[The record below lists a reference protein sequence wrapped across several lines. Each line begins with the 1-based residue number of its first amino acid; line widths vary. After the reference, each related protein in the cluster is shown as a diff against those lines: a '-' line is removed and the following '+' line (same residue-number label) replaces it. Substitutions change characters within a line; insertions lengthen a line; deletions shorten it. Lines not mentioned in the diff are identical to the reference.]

1 MSKRLLFVTSRLPW
15 PVNSG
20 RKESLYHY
28 CRLLATHHGYEVS
41 LFVFPEWD
49 QPRDSA
55 DKPDFIKNVY
65 FAHPIGGLTKCVSLF
80 RALFSHK
87 TPFQCALYHS
97 RKNKKALAHIIEK
110 ESPDVVIFDMI
121 RTAPY
126 MRVIGDRARIIL
138 DLDDLLSV
146 RYARQ
151 LAAFDSQTGI
161 AGRYA
166 GGMARGMEK
175 LLCHGRIGKMI
186 LRAEARRVARAE
198 ILYTNQS
205 SGAILV
211 SPVEA
216 TKFAERVTV
225 PVVAVPL
232 GVDTASLAPTGECK
246 KEPNVVGFIGNLSVE
261 ANLASLRHI
270 VKEIL
275 PHLPAD
281 LKFEVVG
288 HAPLAVREELADK
301 RLSFLGEVGELAP
314 VLHRWQL
321 MLSPIAFG
329 SGIKTKILTAMAA
342 ELAVITN
349 DVGAEGILAENGKEI
364 VIANDTAALASATND
379 LLTSPAR
386 AAEIGRA
393 ARTYAVEHFDWES
406 VAPAFSKLEL

>member
-15 PVNSG
+15 PINSG

-28 CRLLATHHGYEVS
+28 CRLLATYHGYEVS

-49 QPRDSA
+49 QPRDERN
-55 DKPDFIKNVY
+55 KPDFIKNVY
-65 FAHPIGGLTKCVSLF
+65 FSHPIGGLTKCFSLF
-80 RALFSHK
+80 RSLFSRK

-97 RKNKKALAHIIEK
+97 RKNERALARTIEK

-126 MRVIGDRARIIL
+126 MRAVGNRARVIL

-151 LAAFDSQTGI
+151 LASFDAQTGI

-166 GGMARGMEK
+166 GGMVRGIER
-175 LLCHGRIGKMI
+175 LFCHGRIGKMI
-186 LRAEARRVARAE
+186 LCAEQKRVARAE
-198 ILYTNQS
+198 IFYANQS

-211 SPVEA
+211 SDVEA
-216 TKFAERVTV
+216 KKFAKKVHV
-225 PVVAVPL
+225 PVVSVPL
-232 GVDTASLAPTGECK
+232 GVDTASLAPMGACEK
-246 KEPNVVGFIGNLSVE
+246 APNTIGFIGNLSVE
-261 ANLASLRHI
+261 ANLTSLRYI
-270 VKEIL
+270 AEQIL
-275 PHLPAD
+275 PLLPCD
-281 LKFEVVG
+281 VQFEVVG
-288 HAPLAVREELADK
+288 HAPYAIREKFTDK
-301 RLSFLGEVGELAP
+301 RFHFLGEVGELAP

-342 ELAVITN
+342 GLAVITN
-349 DVGAEGILAENGKEI
+349 DVGAEGILAENGKQI
-364 VIANDTAALASATND
+364 VIANDNAALANATND
-379 LLTSPAR
+379 LLASPMR
-386 AAEIGRA
+386 ATEIGFA
-393 ARTYAVEHFDWES
+393 ARTYAVEHFDWEC